1 MNFLKKD
8 VKILG
13 VNPYDKAHELARA
26 ITTTETYKK
35 YIAAKEEIENNPEF
49 IERILKFREKQIEL
63 NRLQMMGEE
72 TEQTL
77 VTQVAEEFNQL
88 NQIPQVANFFNA
100 EVGFITL
107 FNDIQQ
113 IIQQKIESGF

>member
-1 MNFLKKD
+1 MKKD